1 MGSQIVR
8 HDWATELNWTYLI
21 PLLLDMLHV
30 CIHVIHL
37 ESISREKIKKRTN
50 WKTYYKQNILTNEN
64 LPVVIHKNK
73 HVRSIGIICK
83 NNNYLDPIREVKI
96 LYAIATKLL
105 KYLVTYLTK
114 K

>member
-1 MGSQIVR
+1 MYACNTFGEYI
-8 HDWATELNWTYLI
+8 Y
-21 PLLLDMLHV
+21 
-30 CIHVIHL
+30 
-37 ESISREKIKKRTN
+37 RENLKRTN

-64 LPVVIHKNK
+64 LPIVIHKNK
-73 HVRSIGIICK
+73 HVRSIGILCK

-114 K
+114 NRQILN